1 MLSRLLNPLGN
12 EKPPIAQPFLKA
24 LTASAAVF
32 SLCNIS
38 YYIPSPLVD
47 PTQLGLVQT
56 TTIAE
61 SGPLGYF
68 GPATV
73 FWFNDISSIT
83 PKALEGLHHQYQVDN
98 DVFCPHFL
106 DNAFFALPRRESGL
120 DLSKLAKSVLSSWN
134 TKSYSFLDLQS
145 SEILPPGPYFT
156 NPEGIRQAWRIYP
169 DPQNAFMIPS
179 FPVEDNKL
187 R

>member
-1 MLSRLLNPLGN
+1 MSSRLLSPLGN
-12 EKPPIAQPFLKA
+12 AQSPIAQPSFKA

-38 YYIPSPLVD
+38 YYIPSPSVD
-47 PTQLGLVQT
+47 PTQLRLVQT

-68 GPATV
+68 VPATV
-73 FWFNDISSIT
+73 FWFNDVSSIT
-83 PKALEGLHHQYQVDN
+83 PKALEGLRHQYQVDD

-106 DNAFFALPRRESGL
+106 DNVFFARPRQESGL
-120 DLSKLAKSVLSSWN
+120 DLSKPAKSVLSSWN

-145 SEILPPGPYFT
+145 SEMLPPGPCFMD
-156 NPEGIRQAWRIYP
+156 PEGIRQAWRIYP
-169 DPQNAFMIPS
+169 DLQNAFMIPS